1 MSNSSFLSDQIK
13 SSGKGIEEIYFRR
26 NRIDRQFWRFDDS
39 SVDLKFCDIR
49 IMCVKWLNCL
59 IWLKEFSQFRG
70 KIQKCYIP
78 NISDSNL
85 RQSLSGSNNW
95 IAFWN
100 AFAKCISFCKSD
112 FFSLFLLFTSCSH
125 IIFGS
130 NLDSIDTLLF
140 QINSIFY
147 DLDEQLFLEFYFV
160 TLLYPPPLVQDK
172 SVLNEEQ
179 ERDSRSCSL
188 FSTDLFGTER
198 GYSKVTK

>member
-49 IMCVKWLNCL
+49 IMCVKCLNCL

-112 FFSLFLLFTSCSH
+112 FFFTFLTIYFLFPYYFW
-125 IIFGS
+125 
-130 NLDSIDTLLF
+130 
-140 QINSIFY
+140 QQPWFY
-147 DLDEQLFLEFYFV
+147 R
-160 TLLYPPPLVQDK
+160 YPPLSDK
-172 SVLNEEQ
+172 LNFFMIWMNSYSWVLICNFAVFAP
-179 ERDSRSCSL
+179 
-188 FSTDLFGTER
+188 FSTR
-198 GYSKVTK
+198 

>member
-1 MSNSSFLSDQIK
+1 MSELLNLIEGIFSNSRQIQEMLYPEYFSIIRQK
-13 SSGKGIEEIYFRR
+13 LPSGII
-26 NRIDRQFWRFDDS
+26 
-39 SVDLKFCDIR
+39 
-49 IMCVKWLNCL
+49 
-59 IWLKEFSQFRG
+59 
-70 KIQKCYIP
+70 
-78 NISDSNL
+78 
-85 RQSLSGSNNW
+85 W

-100 AFAKCISFCKSD
+100 VLSRSVFVRTG
-112 FFSLFLLFTSCSH
+112 FFSLLLLFTSCSH

-179 ERDSRSCSL
+179 E
-188 FSTDLFGTER
+188 
-198 GYSKVTK
+198 